1 MDQPRLPQGGAV
13 GRLQNGNEEIAYN
26 MLWSG
31 RAYSDEEAREAR
43 AAKERY
49 LKAA

>member
-1 MDQPRLPQGGAV
+1 VSAANVKRRSR
-13 GRLQNGNEEIAYN
+13 GRSQNGNEEIAYN